1 MKKYNPEKLKKTH
14 VYPLI
19 IILFIVVFIVGV
31 ALTLLVGAIANG
43 LTWQEA
49 LPIAADYTA
58 KAIQLTLDDPKGR
71 DYGVNFEEAIPYL
84 LKRMGK

>member
-31 ALTLLVGAIANG
+31 ALTLLVGAIANNMTIG
-43 LTWQEA
+43 KISQGYKWAYGFYSQMKD
-49 LPIAADYTA
+49 ININDKAASC
-58 KAIQLTLDDPKGR
+58 
-71 DYGVNFEEAIPYL
+71 
-84 LKRMGK
+84 GK